1 MPAPRRTLSTVY
13 PARTAPAGSGVFCGL
28 GEVTV
33 RVVSTIKP
41 SIVITAGAT
50 TSKLP
55 LTVNGVGVVITVIG
69 RSWAWLGVT
78 TYDVPLPDTIFVF
91 VVIPPPTTTAP
102 TGSVADVL
110 NVSAAP
116 TILPLTDMVAGV
128 LYVSNVRAVR
138 YGVTV

>member
-1 MPAPRRTLSTVY
+1 VY

-28 GEVTV
+28 GDVIV
-33 RVVSTIKP
+33 SVVSTIKP

-50 TSKLP
+50 KSNSP
-55 LTVNGVGVVITVIG
+55 STVNGVGVVRTVIG

-91 VVIPPPTTTAP
+91 VVIPPPVTTAP

-110 NVSAAP
+110 NVSVVP
-116 TILPLTDMVAGV
+116 TILPLTDMVAGT
-128 LYVSNVRAVR
+128 LDASNVRAVR